1 MLTTELAYALSKLIS
16 AIPLPKR
23 NMETF
28 VKIWFAQISLAAP
41 KIRGGAG
48 GGAVAAPQP
57 QRHVRLWVLSPVFS
71 IK

>member
-1 MLTTELAYALSKLIS
+1 
-16 AIPLPKR
+16 
-23 NMETF
+23 METF

-41 KIRGGAG
+41 KIRGGGAG

-57 QRHVRLWVLSPVFS
+57 QRQVRLWVLSPVFS